1 MEDTKLLES
10 GHHGSSVTWE
20 VSNGLPLEGAWNHL
34 TGTLW
39 EMLVEESDN
48 GQEGN
53 FLFDGSFM
61 FPMDFSDSTATLFH
75 TGHTEKSFMWPSSP
89 TINGVGSPAPSFSKS
104 ASSLAT
110 LFQAGNTEEFLYTF
124 PPGFP
129 EPAMSASSTD
139 TLVQADFECLSFP
152 DFLTIYDVSSFAPS
166 ASKSAGSSATA
177 ASTASTDTLVQA
189 NYGPL
194 HPDFPTT
201 YDVGHQEKQDWLP
214 SDNPFFP
221 IFPKPH

>member
-1 MEDTKLLES
+1 MEDTKPLES

-20 VSNGLPLEGAWNHL
+20 VPNGLPLEGAWNHYL
-34 TGTLW
+34 TGTPW

-89 TINGVGSPAPSFSKS
+89 TINGVGSPAPLFSKS

-110 LFQAGNTEEFLYTF
+110 LFQAGSSYTLSLQLSLNQLC
-124 PPGFP
+124 PGP
-129 EPAMSASSTD
+129 TAQSLQLAQPAQTHWFRPILSACHS
-139 TLVQADFECLSFP
+139 
-152 DFLTIYDVSSFAPS
+152 LTF
-166 ASKSAGSSATA
+166 
-177 ASTASTDTLVQA
+177 
-189 NYGPL
+189 
-194 HPDFPTT
+194 
-201 YDVGHQEKQDWLP
+201 
-214 SDNPFFP
+214 
-221 IFPKPH
+221 

>member
-1 MEDTKLLES
+1 MEDTKPLES

-20 VSNGLPLEGAWNHL
+20 VPNGLPLEGAWNHL
-34 TGTLW
+34 TGTPW

-75 TGHTEKSFMWPSSP
+75 TGHTEKSFMWPFSP

-124 PPGFP
+124 PPAFL
-129 EPAMSASSTD
+129 EPAMSRSSSSVTATSTTSTD
-139 TLVQADFECLSFP
+139 TLVQANFECLSFP
-152 DFLTIYDVSSFAPS
+152 DFLTTYDVSSFAPS
-166 ASKSAGSSATA
+166 ASKSASWQLSYCSQHSQHRHTGSGQLWAPA
-177 ASTASTDTLVQA
+177 
-189 NYGPL
+189 P
-194 HPDFPTT
+194 
-201 YDVGHQEKQDWLP
+201 
-214 SDNPFFP
+214 
-221 IFPKPH
+221 